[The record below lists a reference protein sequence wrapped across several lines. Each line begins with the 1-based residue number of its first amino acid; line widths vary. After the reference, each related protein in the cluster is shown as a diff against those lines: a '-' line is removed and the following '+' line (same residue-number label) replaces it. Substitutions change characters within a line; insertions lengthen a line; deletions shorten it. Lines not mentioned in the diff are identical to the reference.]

1 MAKDQNKQRR
11 SGKSKPYRG
20 QPYIG
25 GVRQAGQYGPNEQ
38 IERKKEREVSRKEG
52 KKKEGGR
59 KSKQFLNCTAAH
71 PDRNSASAQPMPK
84 HRKFTKRMPLQ
95 HQTEPQHITQN
106 KSHPHEVN
114 LS

>member
-1 MAKDQNKQRR
+1 M
-11 SGKSKPYRG
+11 
-20 QPYIG
+20 
-25 GVRQAGQYGPNEQ
+25 
-38 IERKKEREVSRKEG
+38 SRKEG

-114 LS
+114 LSRGCDLEKFCKAYLTRSSAKQFEE